1 MKFRKIGVTLF
12 CLFAL
17 FLLPGSKLFKDDKS
31 PEEQR
36 QEILEMRT
44 KTLNDL
50 YKEIPG
56 TKEAIED
63 SLGYAVFSSVNINVL
78 AVSTVN
84 GTGVLHNKKTGKD
97 IYMKMLSAGVGV
109 GMGVKDFRLIFV
121 FSTQESVDN
130 FVNQGWES
138 SGQADAAAV
147 SDEKGDALALAID
160 VDEGIKL
167 YQLTE
172 AGIALQATIQGT
184 KYWTDEDLN

>member
-84 GTGVLHNKKTGKD
+84 GTITPSS
-97 IYMKMLSAGVGV
+97 LSAIIPATSSANALFGPPATGT
-109 GMGVKDFRLIFV
+109 
-121 FSTQESVDN
+121 STFLN
-130 FVNQGWES
+130 F
-138 SGQADAAAV
+138 
-147 SDEKGDALALAID
+147 
-160 VDEGIKL
+160 
-167 YQLTE
+167 
-172 AGIALQATIQGT
+172 
-184 KYWTDEDLN
+184 